1 MFTHR
6 VKSAMGLRL
15 PQGAQE
21 GVAAI
26 YTHTKKSSHSN
37 SLRASLDDEIN
48 PSFRLKHPLPP
59 PPPAASGPAAL
70 PDAPAVA
77 PLGPA
82 LLGSPAPGEG
92 SPPPSGLQ
100 AKLARWPME
109 V

>member
-59 PPPAASGPAAL
+59 PPPAAPQLPASL
-70 PDAPAVA
+70 RQ
-77 PLGPA
+77 
-82 LLGSPAPGEG
+82 LLSQT
-92 SPPPSGLQ
+92 S
-100 AKLARWPME
+100 RR
-109 V
+109 

>member
-48 PSFRLKHPLPP
+48 PSFRLKHP
-59 PPPAASGPAAL
+59 
-70 PDAPAVA
+70 
-77 PLGPA
+77 
-82 LLGSPAPGEG
+82 
-92 SPPPSGLQ
+92 
-100 AKLARWPME
+100 
-109 V
+109 